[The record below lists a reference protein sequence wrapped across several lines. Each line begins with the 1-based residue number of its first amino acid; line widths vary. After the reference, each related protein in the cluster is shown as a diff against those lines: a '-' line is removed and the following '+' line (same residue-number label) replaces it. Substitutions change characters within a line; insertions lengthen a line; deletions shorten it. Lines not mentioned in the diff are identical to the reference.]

1 MEIRERDI
9 GDLIRKLEEEIERLR
24 KENAELREKVIK
36 DPLTE
41 VLTKVAFLEELK
53 RILSKRERGKNVLL
67 FIDIDDF
74 KEINDNFGHQKG
86 DEVLKKV
93 AEILRTNLRKE
104 DLVCRFGGDEF
115 AILLEG
121 KGGDVGERVSK
132 RLKKVIQ
139 EKTKELIEGGVTI
152 SVGIK
157 EIGEEERDIKKIIE
171 EADKLMYKDKKSKKS
186 TQ

>member
-9 GDLIRKLEEEIERLR
+9 GDLIRELEEEIKRLREENEKLR

-53 RILSKRERGKNVLL
+53 RILSKRERGKNLLL
-67 FIDIDDF
+67 FIDIDKF

-115 AILLEG
+115 VILLEG
-121 KGGDVGERVSK
+121 KGGDVGEIVSE

-139 EKTKELIEGGVTI
+139 EKTKELVEGGVTI
-152 SVGIK
+152 SVGIR
-157 EIGEEERDIKKIIE
+157 EIGERRKC
-171 EADKLMYKDKKSKKS
+171 
-186 TQ
+186 